1 MNISPETIAGS
12 FAAATID
19 EYVNK
24 TAPRPSDEYSCSPN
38 GWMYRKDIH
47 GIIPIEIKK
56 VFDQRK
62 QYKNMMLACDRNAE
76 LCKAILHD
84 ENHAYGVTITYS
96 VDVRHDFDDAFK
108 SMLSG
113 LSKDAMEKLL
123 EECKDESILCN
134 TNQLSRKV
142 LINSLYGSLG
152 NNKFRYYDL
161 RNASA
166 ITLFGQ
172 LAIMWIERKVNEYL
186 NGLCETTD
194 YSYVRYCDTDSVVGD
209 TLIDVNGEKMTIA
222 DFFDS
227 MPENYMRKDDDNLDY
242 VKAVEGVTSL
252 SVNTESKEVERK
264 SVKYV
269 MKHRVKKRMFKITA
283 NGRSVTVTEDHS
295 VMVLRDGEII
305 AVKPLDMRKGD
316 KVLSL

>member
-1 MNISPETIAGS
+1 MCI
-12 FAAATID
+12 
-19 EYVNK
+19 
-24 TAPRPSDEYSCSPN
+24 R
-38 GWMYRKDIH
+38 
-47 GIIPIEIKK
+47 
-56 VFDQRK
+56 
-62 QYKNMMLACDRNAE
+62 
-76 LCKAILHD
+76 
-84 ENHAYGVTITYS
+84 
-96 VDVRHDFDDAFK
+96 
-108 SMLSG
+108 
-113 LSKDAMEKLL
+113 
-123 EECKDESILCN
+123 
-134 TNQLSRKV
+134 
-142 LINSLYGSLG
+142 
-152 NNKFRYYDL
+152 
-161 RNASA
+161 
-166 ITLFGQ
+166 
-172 LAIMWIERKVNEYL
+172 WIERKVNEYL